1 MLAPVALVG
10 NTAQGS
16 DRDVV
21 MSLGQEAGD
30 GGGGAKD
37 VDVSVSNS
45 IGNSVAHF
53 EIGLGAVG
61 IPGEGGTGG
70 SDIDDRD
77 VVRIGAGSR
86 GQHMQRVV
94 MSHSPCRGEA
104 RIGGCGGFDGAC
116 VAVETAVS
124 TCYAHAI
131 DTSRLRG
138 GNNETGGEDRGV
150 GAGRSANKD
159 NLVAVEGVAVV
170 PVDPDDS
177 TISEAGGIGDV
188 QVNSVA
194 GRHGTDHVV
203 VVAIEG

>member
-21 MSLGQEAGD
+21 MSLGLEAGE
-30 GGGGAKD
+30 GGGVAKD
-37 VDVSVSNS
+37 VDVGVSNS

-61 IPGEGGTGG
+61 IPGDGGTGG

-104 RIGGCGGFDGAC
+104 RIGGCSGFDGAC
-116 VAVETAVS
+116 VVVETAVS
-124 TCYAHAI
+124 TGYTHAI

-159 NLVAVEGVAVV
+159 NLVAVEGAAVV

-177 TISEAGGIGDV
+177 TISVAGGIGDV